1 MEKLLYA
8 FAMAK
13 EELCKRKPKHK
24 SVLVWAMDG
33 VGDLI
38 LGTIVWAV
46 WMCGWP
52 FRTWS
57 HKTTTIAE
65 LDAGKGTP
73 YAAEQVIQL
82 IKDKYPGAYVVKVYR
97 YPSYRVGYEN
107 WSFRVVD
114 GVHKDRSSKYNVT
127 C

>member
-8 FAMAK
+8 FAIAK

-38 LGTIVWAV
+38 LGTIVWAI

-57 HKTTTIAE
+57 YKTTTVAE
-65 LDAGKGTP
+65 MEVAADAPWATGEIVKM
-73 YAAEQVIQL
+73 
-82 IKDKYPGAYVVKVYR
+82 IKDKYPGAYTVKVYR
-97 YPSYRVGYEN
+97 YPSYRVGYSS
-107 WSFRVVD
+107 WTFRVID
-114 GVHKDRSSKYNVT
+114 GIHKDKTSTYHVT